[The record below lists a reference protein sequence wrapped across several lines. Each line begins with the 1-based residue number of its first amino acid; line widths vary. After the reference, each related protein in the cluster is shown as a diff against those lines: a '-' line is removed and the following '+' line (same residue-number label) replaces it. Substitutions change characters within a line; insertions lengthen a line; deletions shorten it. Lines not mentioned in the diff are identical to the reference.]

1 MCEFNASLGGGA
13 AVDERNTHR
22 ARARSTRTARNMVRQ
37 CDLRGEKQTRH
48 GERGGATRSTAHGCV
63 SDGGCAS
70 LYRSSDHKARNM
82 VRTTTSGAREANP
95 VRKPRRKFVLLES
108 PRKQPYE
115 PLTNAPWQ
123 QVHSTARGY
132 VAQRSQSW
140 HGHSRVRSVW
150 AFVLG
155 ACVGGSGEPHLNATR
170 QIKKISGTPWG
181 TGVTRRRCRVE
192 VPGMRGKGEEGTAG
206 KQEKCPRWV
215 KTARSQNIP
224 PTHGGIAF
232 TLSLT

>member
-115 PLTNAPWQ
+115 PLTNATMAASPLDG
-123 QVHSTARGY
+123 ARI
-132 VAQRSQSW
+132 RSS
-140 HGHSRVRSVW
+140 
-150 AFVLG
+150 
-155 ACVGGSGEPHLNATR
+155 E
-170 QIKKISGTPWG
+170 
-181 TGVTRRRCRVE
+181 VTIV
-192 VPGMRGKGEEGTAG
+192 
-206 KQEKCPRWV
+206 
-215 KTARSQNIP
+215 ARSLKSTVCMGLCSRRVCWWIGRTP
-224 PTHGGIAF
+224 PERDTSNKKNQRDTVGHRGD
-232 TLSLT
+232 SQEV